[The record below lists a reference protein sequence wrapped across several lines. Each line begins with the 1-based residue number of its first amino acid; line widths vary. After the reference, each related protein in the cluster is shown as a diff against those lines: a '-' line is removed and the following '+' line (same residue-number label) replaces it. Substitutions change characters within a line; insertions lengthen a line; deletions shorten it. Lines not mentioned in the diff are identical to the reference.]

1 MMALFFPFAMRGQ
14 GASSDVLA
22 RVVAKASTV
31 KTISADFVQEKELSI
46 LNDKMVSK
54 GKMYYDGGM
63 LRWEYLTPY
72 RYLFVM
78 NGSQVLLQSSNSTV
92 SSSVQSNE
100 MYREIAKIISETVTG
115 KGLGDSSG
123 NFTVKMDSSSKG
135 NVAILTPRKGQMK
148 KFFKEVRL
156 HFGDDDGVKKVEL
169 VEATG
174 DKTEI
179 SLTDIKYNTQIDK
192 ALFEIR

>member
-14 GASSDVLA
+14 GASSDVLS

-31 KTISADFVQEKELSI
+31 KTISADFVQEKDLSI

-72 RYLFVM
+72 QYLFVM
-78 NGSQVLLQSSNSTV
+78 NGSKVLLQSSNSTV

-100 MYREIAKIISETVTG
+100 MYR
-115 KGLGDSSG
+115 
-123 NFTVKMDSSSKG
+123 
-135 NVAILTPRKGQMK
+135 
-148 KFFKEVRL
+148 
-156 HFGDDDGVKKVEL
+156 
-169 VEATG
+169 
-174 DKTEI
+174 
-179 SLTDIKYNTQIDK
+179 
-192 ALFEIR
+192 